1 MSRDASP
8 LTKQVQVRR
17 NLTIIASLLLLAAVV
32 ASGLFSSAHGG
43 LPDPSRD
50 VSGQTLDMV
59 MAAEPFDPEVVL
71 PGRVDAALHRTYDAV
86 RRAVAAVDDRRRPA
100 ARRAFRAVRLNV
112 ERSHKAVLNQ
122 VAAPQD
128 PEAEDA
134 TTAGPDSALAGLNVE
149 QASIVVLAGLFD
161 RVIAPGVNQAISRG
175 LAAAQVQR
183 ATLLDWV
190 VGMDPE
196 VEGAA
201 YADALADTVPA
212 YEDEVAVIQEALR
225 DDILTPV
232 ARQALTAALERSAA
246 AAVAVAAAYG
256 GAD

>member
-128 PEAEDA
+128 PEAEGA
-134 TTAGPDSALAGLNVE
+134 TRPDPTAL
-149 QASIVVLAGLFD
+149 
-161 RVIAPGVNQAISRG
+161 SR
-175 LAAAQVQR
+175 A
-183 ATLLDWV
+183 
-190 VGMDPE
+190 
-196 VEGAA
+196 
-201 YADALADTVPA
+201 
-212 YEDEVAVIQEALR
+212 
-225 DDILTPV
+225 
-232 ARQALTAALERSAA
+232 
-246 AAVAVAAAYG
+246 
-256 GAD
+256 